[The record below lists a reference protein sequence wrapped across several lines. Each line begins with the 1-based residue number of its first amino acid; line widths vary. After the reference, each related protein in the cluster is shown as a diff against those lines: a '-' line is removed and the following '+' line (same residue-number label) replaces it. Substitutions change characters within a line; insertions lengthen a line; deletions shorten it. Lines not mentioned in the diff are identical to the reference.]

1 MAKKCVPQI
10 RLSGFDDEWKATK
23 LGEIT
28 NRVTRKNS
36 NMESSLPLTISAQ
49 YGLVDQIAF
58 FNSQIASQNI
68 SNYYLLMNGEF
79 AYNKSTSQ
87 DYPVGAVKRLDRY
100 DMGVLSTLYIL
111 FKPIDQICSDYLV
124 TYFDSNYWHDEIRLR
139 AAEGARNHGL
149 LNISPDD
156 FFDIA
161 INVPDDFTEQKAIGA
176 FLQNMDLHIS
186 QKRERLAK
194 LKALRESMLE
204 KLFPRDGAAVPE
216 LRFSGFSGTWKTY
229 SFNDIT
235 YPSGTRNRDNLQ
247 YESYSITNESGF
259 VPQDEKFENGGTM
272 KDADKRMYII
282 VEPNSFAYNPAR
294 INVGSIGYQYLDQ
307 SDVDAAKAFLRG
319 KFIVIQALRKKKNLK
334 KSPT

>member
-161 INVPDDFTEQKAIGA
+161 INVPDDFTEQKTIGA

-216 LRFSGFSGTWKTY
+216 LRFSGFSGTWKKY
-229 SFNDIT
+229 SFND
-235 YPSGTRNRDNLQ
+235 
-247 YESYSITNESGF
+247 E
-259 VPQDEKFENGGTM
+259 
-272 KDADKRMYII
+272 
-282 VEPNSFAYNPAR
+282 
-294 INVGSIGYQYLDQ
+294 
-307 SDVDAAKAFLRG
+307 
-319 KFIVIQALRKKKNLK
+319 KKNQK
-334 KSPT
+334 TNYNK